1 MTEKT
6 HTCGCHNGTGD
17 MKELEKN
24 IGHVPVFFRDLAES
38 DPGMHAAAMRD
49 DHALHAQMQG
59 AKKLGVTIEEVDEA
73 LRVAFMLAGM
83 PSYVY
88 GKTEA
93 AEIFK

>member
-38 DPGMHAAAMRD
+38 DPGMHEAVLKLDNYIWAD
-49 DHALHAQMQG
+49 GALSRKQ
-59 AKKLGVTIEEVDEA
+59 KKLMAIA
-73 LRVAFMLAGM
+73 I
-83 PSYVY
+83 
-88 GKTEA
+88 A
-93 AEIFK
+93 ASSNA